1 MNPVQLPAP
10 VCASLVGTN
19 LEITVLPRAVRGLYR
34 AFRSDVEMVVLRSKA
49 GVSPDLP
56 VESVH
61 SNSCGKRVWKTQNN
75 PPSAPAAF
83 EALGCRCPVFS
94 RARPRMCRREVWVAA
109 LNLIRLSLYDKSNL
123 RQINERSFLFASPTC
138 GPRRSKRS
146 SNVPLWL
153 QLQVANCNQP
163 KLADIDALIVLMQ
176 LRLPFA
182 APRLGVERNTPA
194 AFFLPR
200 AVLLLACKAGAALLA
215 VEPGGDT

>member
-75 PPSAPAAF
+75 PPSASAAF
-83 EALGCRCPVFS
+83 EALGCRCPVFLVLAPACAAVRFGLLLLSTLS
-94 RARPRMCRREVWVAA
+94 RLTV
-109 LNLIRLSLYDKSNL
+109 
-123 RQINERSFLFASPTC
+123 
-138 GPRRSKRS
+138 
-146 SNVPLWL
+146 
-153 QLQVANCNQP
+153 
-163 KLADIDALIVLMQ
+163 ALITVIT
-176 LRLPFA
+176 R
-182 APRLGVERNTPA
+182 
-194 AFFLPR
+194 
-200 AVLLLACKAGAALLA
+200 
-215 VEPGGDT
+215 